1 MAELT
6 KPTEQRDGSEL
17 LQSIFPH
24 VTYALCAVMTL
35 SFLLWAWFSTLD
47 IVSIATGEVI
57 PSTQVKH
64 VQHLEG
70 GIVQQILVQEGDRVS
85 EDQPLVV
92 LAPTSSSADVSEL
105 QVRLTSLR
113 IDLHKYE
120 ALLNSLDSPI
130 YPVYED
136 DLLRNN
142 AAGVQ
147 QSIRS
152 FETARKRLQDD
163 LEKQKQ
169 TIAQKESAIEE
180 VRTRIRNRQRN
191 LAIITEQVKISDSL
205 LVDNLTNRMKH
216 LDLLKEQSTLSGSIE
231 EDKATQAT
239 AEAALQEARATMRAI
254 RSTFD
259 AENRKALDEARLSLN
274 ELSQRMSKFKDSFN
288 RTTIRSP
295 VDGVVKTIHVATL
308 GGVVKAGEP
317 VVDIVPENDR
327 LIIEAKLQTSD
338 IGYIQ
343 EGQPAMVRL
352 ASAES
357 NRFGGLSGQVIA
369 VSPDTLLTPDNKP
382 FYKVRIETERNYFES
397 RATRYNLFPGM
408 QVIANIHTGT
418 RTVVEYLLNPYLSRL
433 SDAMHER

>member
-1 MAELT
+1 MAEPT
-6 KPTEQRDGSEL
+6 KPIDEKDGSEL
-17 LQSIFPH
+17 LETAFPH
-24 VTYALCAVMTL
+24 AVYALCAVMTL

-57 PSTQVKH
+57 PSSQVKH

-85 EDQPLVV
+85 EDQPLIV

-113 IDLHKYE
+113 IDIHKYE
-120 ALLNSLDSPI
+120 ALLNNLDK
-130 YPVYED
+130 PVYED
-136 DLLRNN
+136 DLLRDN
-142 AAGVQ
+142 ATGVQ
-147 QSIRS
+147 QSVRS

-169 TIAQKESAIEE
+169 TIAQRESAIEE
-180 VRTRIRNRQRN
+180 VKTRIRNRQRN
-191 LAIITEQVKISDSL
+191 LGILSEQVKISDSL

-239 AEAALQEARATMRAI
+239 AEAALQEAYATMRSI

-274 ELSQRMSKFKDSFN
+274 ELSQRMGKFKDSFN

-352 ASAES
+352 ASAEA
-357 NRFGGLSGQVIA
+357 NRFGGLKGEVIA

-382 FYKVRIETERNYFES
+382 FYKVRIATDRNYFES
-397 RATRYNLFPGM
+397 HSIRYNLFPGM